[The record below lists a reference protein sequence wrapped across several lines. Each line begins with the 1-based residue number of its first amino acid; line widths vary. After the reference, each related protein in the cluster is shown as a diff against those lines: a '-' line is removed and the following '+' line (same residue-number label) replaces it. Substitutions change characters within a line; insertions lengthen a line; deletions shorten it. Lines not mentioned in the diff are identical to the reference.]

1 MPATTSDSASVGTV
15 FSSPDPASG
24 EFGMLLTEIIKE
36 LRKNELRNLENLQI
50 ILCSLTV
57 KDHPEI
63 PVFSS
68 QQIER
73 IRECTSIITLLTV
86 KLNHC
91 YRWDDYSMLTLLLH
105 SLKAKK
111 CLKLLETFEQKID
124 ATMKLKKIAEY
135 YCEAAQHPPKG
146 YYKMAAIVKKDFSS
160 ITKKEYERLKQF
172 TSQHCGVEPH
182 VVTPFSTVL
191 SVNSIKIEW
200 FIPESVVSFM
210 VLTAKSNVH
219 EFRQET
225 FVYLKVSSVMIFDDR
240 NNVSQYKSSVST
252 VKPF

>member
-1 MPATTSDSASVGTV
+1 MLILFGFLDMPATNSDSASEGTV
-15 FSSPDPASG
+15 FSTPDPASG
-24 EFGMLLTEIIKE
+24 EFGMVLTKIIKE
-36 LRKNELRNLENLQI
+36 LRKNELKNLENLQI
-50 ILCSLTV
+50 ILCTLTV

-68 QQIER
+68 QQIET
-73 IRECTSIITLLTV
+73 IRDCTSIITLLTV

-124 ATMKLKKIAEY
+124 VTMKLKKIAEY
-135 YCEAAQHPPKG
+135 YCKAAQDPPER

-160 ITKKEYERLKQF
+160 ITKKEYEKLKQF

-182 VVTPFSTVL
+182 VITPFSTVS

-200 FIPESVVSFM
+200 FI
-210 VLTAKSNVH
+210 
-219 EFRQET
+219 
-225 FVYLKVSSVMIFDDR
+225 KVSSVKIFDDR
-240 NNVSQYKSSVST
+240 SYVSQYVST
-252 VKPF
+252 MKPF